1 MCANAQLIWAYRC
14 GRSSTR
20 TFLGCLTCSTRRSA
34 AVRPA
39 GGRRSSSPGSTST
52 TPSGRSLLLVA
63 EHDDRLIGLR
73 AFMRWRLAAGDR
85 DLTAVRAV
93 DTATHPDFQG
103 MGVFSKLTR
112 AALDAGSGQVDLV
125 FNTPNGKSGPG
136 YLKMGWREVGR
147 VPVAVRVRRPLRL
160 LTSRRARPGGPAPA
174 AAGGGRPG
182 GRRPGGRGDAGRR
195 RCSAREPDR
204 RPGWPPPATSSYL
217 RWRYGAAP
225 LLGYRGVA
233 EERGGELTGLA
244 LFRVR
249 PRGGLW
255 ESTVAEVLAGGD
267 PATARRLLRQ
277 VAAAA
282 AGRPPHPAR
291 PRRLPG
297 WPGRPRRA
305 GFLPSPAGIRL
316 VANPLRR
323 RHRARPDQPRRLG
336 AVARRPRGVLS
347 DGRRATGRPVRV
359 QGRRRDRRRAC
370 SASPSPCSACC
381 S

>member
-1 MCANAQLIWAYRC
+1 
-14 GRSSTR
+14 
-20 TFLGCLTCSTRRSA
+20 LGVS
-34 AVRPA
+34 VRPFVDEDLPRVLGLLDA
-39 GGRRSSSPGSTST
+39 SLGGGPAGRRPPEFFTWKHLDN
-52 TPSGRSLLLVA
+52 PFGRSLLLVA

-103 MGVFSKLTR
+103 MGVFSRLTR
-112 AALDAGSGQVDLV
+112 AALDAMEGQVDLV

-136 YLKMGWREVGR
+136 YLKLGWREVGR

-174 AAGGGRPG
+174 PPVAAGPAAATLEDADAVAALLGREPTPG
-182 GRRPGGRGDAGRR
+182 GL
-195 RCSAREPDR
+195 
-204 RPGWPPPATSSYL
+204 ATPRTVEYL

-282 AGRPPHPAR
+282 PVDHLTLHAPAGSPLAR
-291 PRRLPG
+291 AARRCG
-297 WPGRPRRA
+297 Y
-305 GFLPSPAGIRL
+305 LPSPAGIRL
-316 VANPLRR
+316 VVNPRT
-323 RHRARPDQPRRLG
+323 AGIDPDPTRLD
-336 AVARRPRGVLS
+336 AWALS
-347 DGRRATGRPVRV
+347 LGDLEVF
-359 QGRRRDRRRAC
+359 
-370 SASPSPCSACC
+370 
-381 S
+381 

>member
-1 MCANAQLIWAYRC
+1 
-14 GRSSTR
+14 
-20 TFLGCLTCSTRRSA
+20 LGVS
-34 AVRPA
+34 VRPFVDEDLPRVLGLLDA
-39 GGRRSSSPGSTST
+39 SLGGGPAGRRPPGFFTWKHLDN
-52 TPSGRSLLLVA
+52 PFGRSLLLLA

-85 DLTAVRAV
+85 VLTAVRAV

-103 MGVFSKLTR
+103 MGVFSRLTR
-112 AALDAGSGQVDLV
+112 AALDAMEGQVDLV

-136 YLKMGWREVGR
+136 YLKLGWREVGR

-174 AAGGGRPG
+174 PPVAAHPAAAALEDADAVAALLGREPSPG
-182 GRRPGGRGDAGRR
+182 GL
-195 RCSAREPDR
+195 
-204 RPGWPPPATSSYL
+204 ATPRTVEYL

-225 LLGYRGVA
+225 LLGYRAVA
-233 EERGGELTGLA
+233 EERGGELAGLA

-282 AGRPPHPAR
+282 PVDHLTLHAPAGTPLAR
-291 PRRLPG
+291 AARRCG
-297 WPGRPRRA
+297 Y
-305 GFLPSPAGIRL
+305 LPSPAGIRL
-316 VANPLRR
+316 VANPRT
-323 RHRARPDQPRRLG
+323 AGIDPDPTRLD
-336 AVARRPRGVLS
+336 AWALS
-347 DGRRATGRPVRV
+347 LGDLEVF
-359 QGRRRDRRRAC
+359 
-370 SASPSPCSACC
+370 
-381 S
+381 

>member
-1 MCANAQLIWAYRC
+1 V
-14 GRSSTR
+14 
-20 TFLGCLTCSTRRSA
+20 LGLLDASLGGG
-34 AVRPA
+34 PA
-39 GGRRSSSPGSTST
+39 GRRPPEFFTWKHLDN
-52 TPSGRSLLLVA
+52 PFGRSLLLVA

-103 MGVFSKLTR
+103 MGVFSRLTR
-112 AALDAGSGQVDLV
+112 AALDAMEGQVDLV

-136 YLKMGWREVGR
+136 YLKLGWREVGR

-160 LTSRRARPGGPAPA
+160 LTSRRARPGGPAPTPPVAAGPA
-174 AAGGGRPG
+174 AATLEDADAVAALLGREPTPG
-182 GRRPGGRGDAGRR
+182 GL
-195 RCSAREPDR
+195 
-204 RPGWPPPATSSYL
+204 ATPRTVEYL

-267 PATARRLLRQ
+267 PATARRLLRR

-282 AGRPPHPAR
+282 PVDHLTLHAPAGSPLAR
-291 PRRLPG
+291 AARRCG
-297 WPGRPRRA
+297 Y
-305 GFLPSPAGIRL
+305 LPSPAGIRL
-316 VANPLRR
+316 VVNPRT
-323 RHRARPDQPRRLG
+323 AGIDPDPTRLD
-336 AVARRPRGVLS
+336 AWALS
-347 DGRRATGRPVRV
+347 LGDLEVF
-359 QGRRRDRRRAC
+359 
-370 SASPSPCSACC
+370 
-381 S
+381 